1 MFTTLLLTFA
11 LFTNQPTTVPPTP
24 APLITTTAPEPVL
37 VAPVTDGCEDEFSA
51 AIKKDMVGRIND
63 GKSSVVLDPYMGEE
77 ILLFGS
83 RGYCRE
89 LDELGKTQT
98 PEALSKDIIRDITV
112 MAEENGYKITYVSKL
127 TQVLNGSTIAIVAT
141 PSAENVAS
149 AGVDFRVLHVFVWNK
164 TRVVGGQFFV
174 TVTGLKTP

>member
-63 GKSSVVLDPYMGEE
+63 GKSSVVLDPYM
-77 ILLFGS
+77 
-83 RGYCRE
+83 
-89 LDELGKTQT
+89 
-98 PEALSKDIIRDITV
+98 DI
-112 MAEENGYKITYVSKL
+112 
-127 TQVLNGSTIAIVAT
+127 
-141 PSAENVAS
+141 
-149 AGVDFRVLHVFVWNK
+149 
-164 TRVVGGQFFV
+164 
-174 TVTGLKTP
+174 